1 MINPACWWHEWNAD
15 SRFLFLSSLAA
26 SCRAEERFGNSNK
39 KKERKERK
47 YEAKPNNNNNE
58 KCVFIWIKYRCGSS
72 INMGWLLSYL
82 NRVFSTL
89 KHTQFLMHSFVL
101 CVCVYVYLVWCFFS
115 LSLFF
120 VSLSLFLLPNSLQ
133 FIQSVSLWF
142 IIIVM
147 IIFLFIHRSI
157 GWLDSLWIYLILY
170 FVIRITI
177 ISLC

>member
-101 CVCVYVYLVWCFFS
+101 CVRVCVFGLVFFFLSLYFSLVCRYFYSLILFNSSSLFHYGLLLLLWLFFS
-115 LSLFF
+115 SFIDRSVGSIRFEFIWFYILSFE
-120 VSLSLFLLPNSLQ
+120 SQ
-133 FIQSVSLWF
+133 
-142 IIIVM
+142 
-147 IIFLFIHRSI
+147 
-157 GWLDSLWIYLILY
+157 
-170 FVIRITI
+170 
-177 ISLC
+177 